1 MNFSTVALVDMIKIL
16 VLSYSRTGFTQAIAE
31 EIARACGTDLELIE
45 DVNQRGRASGFV
57 RCAVE
62 AVLHLQTAVCA
73 ARYMPD
79 DYDIV
84 VIGTPVWFWNVA
96 SPVRSYIK
104 LHRSQFRRVAFFCSY
119 GSSGHAKV
127 LRDLESLCGRP
138 SVATLAVA
146 DADVSGGFYRD
157 RLSQFTAVLRGADR
171 SRGWVSRIEETFEE
185 STIGS

>member
-1 MNFSTVALVDMIKIL
+1 MINIL

-31 EIARACGTDLELIE
+31 EIVRACGSDIELIE
-45 DVNQRGRASGFV
+45 DVNERGHASGFV

-62 AVLHLQTAVCA
+62 ATLHLETPICA
-73 ARYMPD
+73 ARYTPG

-104 LHRSQFRRVAFFCSY
+104 SHRSEFRRVAFFCSY

-146 DADVSGGFYRD
+146 DADVIGGFYRD
-157 RLSQFTAVLRGADR
+157 QLLEFTAALKGAGR
-171 SRGWVSRIEETFEE
+171 SHGSIGRSEETFEE
-185 STIGS
+185 STIGP